1 MNGKVLGVLLAGMLL
16 SGCMVNKITGVNQ
29 KKEIRRAQEAVA
41 VLEEVSGKMHAYYH
55 ASARTLFETSSQHIL
70 ELVDG
75 ELPGYSFSGSDA
87 YNMDYIISLNMQTAS
102 GRLVG
107 GTTATLWRRNLM
119 SGGSAPGDELYT
131 VGIQTMPHPHVVYKY
146 CKPQSK
152 VGEEVCKALEKQG
165 FKTSD

>member
-1 MNGKVLGVLLAGMLL
+1 MNGRGLLVLLAGVLL

-29 KKEIRRAQEAVA
+29 KKEIRRAQDAVA
-41 VLEEVSGKMHAYYH
+41 VLEDVSGRMHAYYH

-70 ELVDG
+70 ELVGG

-87 YNMDYIISLNMQTAS
+87 YNMDYILSLNMQSAS

-107 GTTATLWRRNLM
+107 GTTATLWRRNLT

-131 VGIQTMPHPHVVYKY
+131 IGIQTMPHPHVVYKY

-152 VGEEVCKALEKQG
+152 VGEDVCKALAAQG
-165 FKTSD
+165 FKTAK